1 METKCREK
9 YRLAEIIKALSIGI
23 AIKLSNL
30 MFGSI
35 NASTKIKA
43 AIITKNNTRLILST
57 LCVPMTIKLPKK
69 NGEYKHRDFIHGVF
83 IAHGWE

>member
-1 METKCREK
+1 
-9 YRLAEIIKALSIGI
+9 
-23 AIKLSNL
+23 

-43 AIITKNNTRLILST
+43 AIITKNNTRFNLIHAVGADDNKT
-57 LCVPMTIKLPKK
+57 TEE

>member
-1 METKCREK
+1 
-9 YRLAEIIKALSIGI
+9 
-23 AIKLSNL
+23 
-30 MFGSI
+30 MFGGI

-43 AIITKNNTRLILST
+43 AIITKNNYAIDFIHTVCADDNKT
-57 LCVPMTIKLPKK
+57 AEE

>member
-1 METKCREK
+1 METKCRK
-9 YRLAEIIKALSIGI
+9 NTGLVEIIKALSIGI

-43 AIITKNNTRLILST
+43 AIITK
-57 LCVPMTIKLPKK
+57 
-69 NGEYKHRDFIHGVF
+69 E
-83 IAHGWE
+83 

>member
-1 METKCREK
+1 METKCRK
-9 YRLAEIIKALSIGI
+9 NTGLAEIIKALSIGI

-57 LCVPMTIKLPKK
+57 VCADDNKTAEE